1 LVGVGK
7 GKNKTPAVAG
17 LGENPVKS
25 KILKGARDCPF
36 YNFWQRR
43 KEMASLRSF
52 EKRVVKEY
60 LANGGKRQR
69 VMMYDF
75 VPNGDG
81 TYSKRRA
88 GSRVENNL
96 ELYYRLTHEINQ

>member
-1 LVGVGK
+1 MACLNAYENRIV
-7 GKNKTPAVAG
+7 KN
-17 LGENPVKS
+17 
-25 KILKGARDCPF
+25 
-36 YNFWQRR
+36 
-43 KEMASLRSF
+43 
-52 EKRVVKEY
+52 Y

-69 VMMYDF
+69 VFMYDF

-88 GSRVENNL
+88 GSRVENNI

>member
-1 LVGVGK
+1 
-7 GKNKTPAVAG
+7 
-17 LGENPVKS
+17 
-25 KILKGARDCPF
+25 
-36 YNFWQRR
+36 
-43 KEMASLRSF
+43 MASLRSL